1 MSLMATDKS
10 ARGELEYSKQHT
22 GVFSSLH
29 RSALLTDSWIWIS
42 ISTTQP
48 HGLALAG
55 PVLHKK
61 GLALASA
68 NAVG

>member
-1 MSLMATDKS
+1 MSLMAADKS
-10 ARGELEYSKQHT
+10 ARGELEYSKQRT

-29 RSALLTDSWIWIS
+29 RSALLTDSWIS

-61 GLALASA
+61 GLALARA